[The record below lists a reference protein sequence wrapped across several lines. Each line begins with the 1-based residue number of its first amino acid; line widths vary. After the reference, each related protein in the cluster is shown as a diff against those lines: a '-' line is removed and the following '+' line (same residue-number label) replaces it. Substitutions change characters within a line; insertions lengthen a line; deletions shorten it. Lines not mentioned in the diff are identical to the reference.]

1 MRRQDPGAG
10 EKVRPRRPDSGSR
23 SFRQDLV
30 FKDFRVRVFQRVG
43 FQRSVQMPR
52 GGARVGSGR
61 KPKTAKK
68 PAVPNNLVG
77 IDGGRTGDLSATP
90 PADLPSEQ
98 HGFWK
103 SYAPL
108 AIEAGTLTPQTAGS
122 FRLLCELDAEKTATK
137 ATLDKDGR
145 TYIKVSVDGAGV
157 EHDELKAHPLTGSY
171 RQLAQRVEAL
181 MARFLLAPFGKPLP
195 SAGKK
200 KQVANPWAAIAAKR

>member
-1 MRRQDPGAG
+1 
-10 EKVRPRRPDSGSR
+10 
-23 SFRQDLV
+23 
-30 FKDFRVRVFQRVG
+30 
-43 FQRSVQMPR
+43 MPR

-61 KPKTAKK
+61 KPKAANKPVV
-68 PAVPNNLVG
+68 PAVPTNLVA
-77 IDGGRTGDLSATP
+77 IDGGRAGELSATP
-90 PADLPSEQ
+90 PADLPTEQ
-98 HGFWK
+98 HDFWK
-103 SYAPL
+103 SYAAL

-181 MARFLLAPFGKPLP
+181 MARFLLAPFGKPVTSGKP
-195 SAGKK
+195 KAQPGASA
-200 KQVANPWAAIAAKR
+200 WARIASVKNGRP